1 MITKPP
7 FLNPLVHRDRRLGL
21 SPSAWVRSFTCDD
34 MGILIVGRGPV
45 RKEAIDVFLEMGV
58 SNFGIL
64 LSERDSI
71 VYEHSLAPE
80 LRVINPEQVHRIPDY
95 SGATKEERIQRIEQI
110 LDICRRHTY
119 GFVFAGY
126 GFMAEDPDF
135 VRAIEDAGL
144 QFIGP
149 CAKTQEAAGRKDEAK
164 RTAMLNGVSITP
176 GLNNATALTILKKYP
191 DRESLSALAK
201 EQGLTV
207 PEFDGKNATLE
218 DLTEALLN
226 AACEEGIDL
235 YTIDELSETLCNEA
249 ARMLADTPGS
259 RLRLK
264 AIGGGGGKG
273 QRILDDA
280 EKVPGLVREIL
291 QEVKATGVG
300 DNKNILLELNIE
312 ITRHN
317 EIQMLGNGKW
327 CVSLGGRDCSLQM
340 HEQKLVEVSITQEEL
355 QVAIEVARREQ
366 REVEAK
372 ALEMELTSLQC
383 MEAEA
388 ERFGQAVHL
397 DSAATF
403 ECIVR
408 GADHYLME
416 INTRI
421 QVEHRVSEL
430 CYALRFTNP
439 DDSSDYFDLN
449 SLIEAMVLIEKHG
462 ARLPRPERIRR
473 EGAAIEVRLNATDD
487 ALSPHAGGV
496 IVGWSDPI
504 PGEVRDDQGIS
515 VTNQDTG
522 QFIHYHLSGAYD
534 SNIALLLATGGS
546 RWESFRNISEILRRT
561 TLRGHDLSTN
571 LDFHYGLTNF
581 FISQN
586 VWAKPTTNFVTAYLT
601 LVGLLKSKT
610 ERLDLSHAS
619 KAVFDRAVSAAE
631 SSGTEAV
638 TAVLKALEFKQTL
651 ILRPMTRLLGN
662 PHLLSAWLSEHRSD
676 YLCDGTRV
684 SWLVNPVEVLAATY
698 HNLHMLDRSGAPA
711 AHLIWD
717 HDRELLDRALGFYRK
732 IADRS
737 SHETR
742 WPDLDAAL
750 CAMDPQFAFEPE
762 LWKQVRSAHAGFQL
776 GFELLSTLPLI
787 AHEVGFHDL
796 RVNKDLT
803 VGIPKRLLDP
813 ELHTAMKRLLS
824 PPPAVKSDEI
834 AAVSGG
840 VFYPQEAPGLPH
852 FVEEGAHFNT
862 GDTLYILEVMKM
874 FNKVSAPFSGTVD
887 TILCGESGTI
897 VKKGQILFKV
907 TPDEVVEVEDRKVHE
922 DRVRTFTEN
931 CMGQLFGDG

>member
-1 MITKPP
+1 MTRKPP
-7 FLNPLVHRDRRLGL
+7 FLNPLVHQDRRLGL
-21 SPSAWVRSFTCDD
+21 SPSAWVRSFACDD

-45 RKEAIDVFLEMGV
+45 RKEAIDVFREMGI

-71 VYEHSLAPE
+71 VYERSLAPE
-80 LRVINPEQVHRIPDY
+80 LRIINPEHVHRIPDY
-95 SGATKEERIQRIEQI
+95 SGATKEERVQRIEQI
-110 LDICRRHTY
+110 IAICRRHAY

-135 VRAIEDAGL
+135 VRAIEGAGL
-144 QFIGP
+144 QFVGP
-149 CAKTQEAAGRKDEAK
+149 CSKTQEAAGRKDEAK
-164 RTAMLNGVSITP
+164 RTALLNGVSVTP
-176 GLNNATALTILKKYP
+176 GLNNAAAMTILKKHP
-191 DRESLSALAK
+191 NRRALSALVKEKGITLPELDAENAK
-201 EQGLTV
+201 
-207 PEFDGKNATLE
+207 PEEVA
-218 DLTEALLN
+218 EAVLN
-226 AACEEGIDL
+226 AACLKGLDL
-235 YTIDELSETLCNEA
+235 YTIEELSETLCEA
-249 ARMLADTPGS
+249 AGKMLADLPGS

-280 EKVPGLVREIL
+280 TKVPGLVREIL

-300 DNKNILLELNIE
+300 DNKNILLELNVE
-312 ITRHN
+312 GTRHN
-317 EIQMLGNGKW
+317 EVQMLGNGQW
-327 CVSLGGRDCSLQM
+327 CISLGGRDCSLQM
-340 HEQKLVEVSITQEEL
+340 HEQKLVEISITQEEL
-355 QVAIEVARREQ
+355 QTAIELARREL
-366 REVEAK
+366 REIEAK
-372 ALEMELTSLQC
+372 ALEMELTTLQS

-388 ERFGQAVHL
+388 ERFGRAVHL

-439 DDSSDYFDLN
+439 DDPSDHFNLN
-449 SLIEAMVLIEKHG
+449 SLIEAMVLIAKHG
-462 ARLPRPERIRR
+462 VRLPRPERICR

-515 VTNQDTG
+515 LINQDTG
-522 QFIHYHLSGAYD
+522 LFIHYNLSGAYD
-534 SNIALLLATGGS
+534 SNIALLLATGGH
-546 RWESFRNISEILRRT
+546 RGDSFRNVSEILRRT
-561 TLRGHDLSTN
+561 TLRGHDLATN
-571 LDFHYGLTNF
+571 LDFHYGLINF

-586 VWAKPTTNFVTAYLT
+586 IWAKPTTNFVTAYLT
-601 LVGLLKSKT
+601 LVGLLKSKA
-610 ERLDLSHAS
+610 ELLDLSHA
-619 KAVFDRAVSAAE
+619 ARNILDRAISSAE

-638 TAVLKALEFKQTL
+638 TAVREALEFKQTL
-651 ILRPMTRLLGN
+651 ILRPMTHLLN
-662 PHLLSAWLSEHRSD
+662 HPHLLSAWLSGHKDD
-676 YLCDGTRV
+676 YHCDGTCV
-684 SWLVNPVEVLAATY
+684 GWLVNPVEVLAATY
-698 HNLHMLDRSGAPA
+698 HNLHMLDQSGAPA

-717 HDRELLDRALGFYRK
+717 HDRDLLDRALGFYQK

-737 SHETR
+737 NHGMQ

-750 CAMDPQFAFEPE
+750 RSINPQFAFEPA
-762 LWKQVRSAHAGFQL
+762 LWDQIRSSHAGFQL
-776 GFELLSTLPLI
+776 GFELLSILPLI
-787 AHEVGFHDL
+787 AHQEGFHEL
-796 RVNKDLT
+796 RVNQDLT
-803 VGIPKRLLDP
+803 VDIPKRLLDP
-813 ELHTAMKRLLS
+813 VLHRAMKHLLS
-824 PPPAVKSDEI
+824 PPPIVRSDEI

-852 FVEEGAHFNT
+852 FLEEGSHFNT

-874 FNKVSAPFSGTVD
+874 FNKVSAPFSGTVN
-887 TILCGESGTI
+887 TILCRESGII

-922 DRVRTFTEN
+922 ERAQAFTEA
-931 CMGQLFGDG
+931 CMKQLVGDG